1 MNRILALDGVPDTLN
16 SIRVVWVV
24 GEGFGFG
31 LVRGVVGVGEGEVGE

>member
-24 GEGFGFG
+24 GEGFGEF
-31 LVRGVVGVGEGEVGE
+31 VRGVVGVGDGEVGE